1 MLQKAAPLP
10 ALALLAGLAAGC
22 GGARQPEASSQVQ
35 PPPSVLL
42 PAASAP
48 AAPDF
53 NLEVVSDASRLE
65 LSGLCGK
72 KVVINFWATW
82 CEPCRE
88 EFPELIEFDRR
99 HRGGGVTFLS
109 ISLDS
114 PKERD
119 AKVKEFLA
127 AQRPAFPV
135 FIKTAGDPD
144 AFINAI
150 DPAWSGELPAT
161 FIYDRSGQRRQA
173 LFGQQTLRS
182 LENYIQPL
190 L

>member
-1 MLQKAAPLP
+1 MSRRNWTPSG
-10 ALALLAGLAAGC
+10 ALLALVALGALACQLSREPTPAPPGGVTTEAAWIDLAGLEQRLTAEKG
-22 GGARQPEASSQVQ
+22 R
-35 PPPSVLL
+35 
-42 PAASAP
+42 
-48 AAPDF
+48 
-53 NLEVVSDASRLE
+53 VV
-65 LSGLCGK
+65 
-72 KVVINFWATW
+72 VVNYWATW

-99 HRGGGVTFLS
+99 YRSRGVTFVS

-114 PKERD
+114 PRERD

-161 FIYDRSGQRRQA
+161 FIYGRDGRRRHS
-173 LFGQQTLRS
+173 LFGPQTLRS
-182 LENYIQPL
+182 LENHIQPL